1 MSSDPATWQHP
12 AMMLHRES
20 RCPGYARPMRV
31 GTPGPKTA
39 GTGAPSSSHE
49 HSTCTTAVAR
59 PGFLA
64 AVLYYVGGHVLQP
77 SGDPSQRMNDAEIV
91 DWARDSY
98 GALWAGGV
106 VSIVGALLLGIWGVV
121 LVDRLDEWSRRR
133 LVPDIARASVQLS
146 AGVLSLSGI
155 AQLFSGTASMPGEHL
170 ESESFVPMLSI
181 LYGNVA
187 ASAWCL
193 LAPAAICAALAGG
206 APRWMRIA
214 SGVLASLLLI
224 TVVLPPVSWP
234 FGMLWVIVTSIALL
248 TTPADVTPTASPVTA
263 SS

>member
-1 MSSDPATWQHP
+1 
-12 AMMLHRES
+12 
-20 RCPGYARPMRV
+20 
-31 GTPGPKTA
+31 
-39 GTGAPSSSHE
+39 
-49 HSTCTTAVAR
+49 
-59 PGFLA
+59 
-64 AVLYYVGGHVLQP
+64 
-77 SGDPSQRMNDAEIV
+77 MNDAEIV

-121 LVDRLDEWSRRR
+121 LVDRLDEWSRGR
-133 LVPDIARASVQLS
+133 LVPDIARASVQLT